1 MNSVLK
7 VFAIASL
14 IVVPVASF
22 AADGAEALQ
31 RHHERNKQ
39 RFNETQM
46 RVQSKQAIET
56 DKPDVS
62 QKENKSSGEVEE
74 ANARATKEA
83 G

>member
-1 MNSVLK
+1 MNSILK
-7 VFAIASL
+7 VFVSASL
-14 IVVPVASF
+14 IVAPVASF

-39 RFNETQM
+39 RFNEAEM
-46 RVQSKQAIET
+46 RLQSKKAIET

-62 QKENKSSGEVEE
+62 QEESKSSGEVEE
-74 ANARATKEA
+74 ASARAAKEA

>member
-14 IVVPVASF
+14 IVAPVTSF

-39 RFNETQM
+39 QFNEAEM
-46 RVQSKQAIET
+46 RVQSKKFIKT

-62 QKENKSSGEVEE
+62 QEDNKSSGEVEE
-74 ANARATKEA
+74 ANARAAKEA

>member
-7 VFAIASL
+7 AFAIASL
-14 IVVPVASF
+14 IVAPVASF

-39 RFNETQM
+39 RFNEAER
-46 RVQSKQAIET
+46 RVESKQAVET

-62 QKENKSSGEVEE
+62 RKENKSSGDVEE
-74 ANARATKEA
+74 ANTRAAKEA

>member
-7 VFAIASL
+7 VFVSASL
-14 IVVPVASF
+14 IVAPVASF

-39 RFNETQM
+39 RFNEAEM
-46 RVQSKQAIET
+46 RLQSKKAIET

-62 QKENKSSGEVEE
+62 QEESKSSGEVEE
-74 ANARATKEA
+74 ASARAAKEA

>member
-39 RFNETQM
+39 RFNEIEM
-46 RVQSKQAIET
+46 RVQSKKAIET
-56 DKPDVS
+56 DKPVVS
-62 QKENKSSGEVEE
+62 QEENKSSGEVEE
-74 ANARATKEA
+74 ANARAAKEA

>member
-7 VFAIASL
+7 VFAITSL

-39 RFNETQM
+39 RFNEAEM
-46 RVQSKQAIET
+46 RVQSKQAIEK

-62 QKENKSSGEVEE
+62 QEENKSSGEVKE
-74 ANARATKEA
+74 ANARAAKEA